1 MNRKDKTENSV
12 NKVHVWSQFQNSIRL
27 LGSQKRRYM
36 LLLLLE
42 TLLNGLSPAIT
53 LVITQQMINALQTMK
68 QDFQPVLLY
77 VKFQQHLQHVYMC
90 FKIVS
95 IIGKSGKNTFLK
107 KIFILVCW
115 KR

>member
-77 VKFQQHLQHVYMC
+77 VIFLTIFTAFIHVFQNSLN
-90 FKIVS
+90 F
-95 IIGKSGKNTFLK
+95 
-107 KIFILVCW
+107 W
-115 KR
+115 KER